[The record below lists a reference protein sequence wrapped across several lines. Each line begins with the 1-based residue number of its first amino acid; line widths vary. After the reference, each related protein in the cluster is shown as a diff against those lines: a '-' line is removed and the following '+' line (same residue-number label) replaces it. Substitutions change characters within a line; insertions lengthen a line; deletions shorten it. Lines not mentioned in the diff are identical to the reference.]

1 MEQTPMAMPKEM
13 KDMAANI
20 AKTQGL
26 SFAAYV
32 QLAISERMKKDMKK

>member
-1 MEQTPMAMPKEM
+1 MAMPKEM

-32 QLAISERMKKDMKK
+32 HLALSGENERGMEE